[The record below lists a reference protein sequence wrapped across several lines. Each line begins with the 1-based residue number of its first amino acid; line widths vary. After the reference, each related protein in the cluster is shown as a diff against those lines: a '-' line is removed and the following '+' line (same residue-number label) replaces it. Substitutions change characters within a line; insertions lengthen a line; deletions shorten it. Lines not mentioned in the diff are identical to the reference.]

1 LAELTRIITNC
12 EVIMAHKRQHS
23 APVPPG
29 NQSHSGP
36 TDAKAPPV
44 KQGKPE
50 VASAQEQNPKKPIGD
65 FVGKAEQSIQE
76 PDGKNGAN
84 H

>member
-1 LAELTRIITNC
+1 
-12 EVIMAHKRQHS
+12 MAHKKQHRN
-23 APVPPG
+23 PVPPG

-36 TDAKAPPV
+36 TDVTPPPGN
-44 KQGKPE
+44 KGKGKGE
-50 VASAQEQNPKKPIGD
+50 VASAQEQNPKHPLGD
-65 FVGKAEQSIQE
+65 FVGTAQQSIQE